1 MKNKKEKIKKKKK
14 KSLGTQFIYFIQ
26 LEEFVLHLSFSL
38 WCVQSFGLPLA
49 L

>member
-1 MKNKKEKIKKKKK
+1 MKNNKKGRLKKK

-26 LEEFVLHLSFSL
+26 LAEFVLHLSFSL
-38 WCVQSFGLPLA
+38 WCVQSFGFPLA